1 MKTLR
6 ILSLIANIISSMFA
20 YMMAVI
26 MVIIFL
32 ISAIAEGEPSLLIP
46 LVLTILCV
54 VVLTAFHVLAVI
66 NFIKAMK
73 GKKSLY
79 DVFSMSVGFIN
90 IACYILLIVTFLHG
104 VEYTEI
110 SDNGIISGYFWLI
123 FSMVLGLLSVVI
135 SVISLI
141 KGKKEVKDIP
151 AEN

>member
-54 VVLTAFHVLAVI
+54 VVLTVFHVLSVI